1 MIEKFNLM
9 YDLQDKIMFKHQKM
23 ALGVGEKEVKF
34 ITDRYNQFK
43 EIFPYLELWDKET
56 LREKEPL
63 LVYADK
69 ERTKDRPE
77 PIIAMGTNDQYT
89 TVDFGAMTKELVKAA
104 KEADSSKTT
113 DVFFNQ
119 EVDEIEKIGD
129 KFKVTTT
136 NGTVYTADFV
146 VVNAGAHSLYLAHK
160 MGHGKHMGS
169 LSMAGSFYITNGTYL
184 NGKVYMVQNDKLPFA
199 ALHGD

>member
-1 MIEKFNLM
+1 M
-9 YDLQDKIMFKHQKM
+9 
-23 ALGVGEKEVKF
+23 
-34 ITDRYNQFK
+34 
-43 EIFPYLELWDKET
+43 
-56 LREKEPL
+56 

-146 VVNAGAHSLYLAHK
+146 VVNARCTFTLFS
-160 MGHGKHMGS
+160 S
-169 LSMAGSFYITNGTYL
+169 QNGTWKTYGFII
-184 NGKVYMVQNDKLPFA
+184 NGWIILYYKWNIFKW
-199 ALHGD
+199 